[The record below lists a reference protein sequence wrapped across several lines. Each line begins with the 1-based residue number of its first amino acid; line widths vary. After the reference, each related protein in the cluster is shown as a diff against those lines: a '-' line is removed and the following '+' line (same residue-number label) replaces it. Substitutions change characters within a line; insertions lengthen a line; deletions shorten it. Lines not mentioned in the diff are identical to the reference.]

1 MLVNA
6 AKQILRRL
14 QSQRNLFRIED
25 FHVVGT
31 LQVLDDVPFPCRR
44 KSLNGVHL
52 TLLHLG
58 RVVVLHDWD
67 RLTCVDLV
75 GSNRMAI
82 EITDW
87 LHWVRLPI
95 DLNLVR
101 LNRLLNSSANLREP
115 CIDPGLFES
124 SVCPILC
131 RRNQIVV
138 LRVES
143 NGEGTVNNPAI
154 HLNSKIKLAHIVMC
168 QHYLIPII
176 RGVVRSHM
184 IQGAAGGKSPA
195 TVQSVLLDEFQSLG
209 LKLLAN
215 VDHRHSRTNV
225 GLCKTSHL
233 PVAFCCTPNIL
244 VVALHDLFSS
254 SLLRIPLPVGIAAH
268 ILLLLTLRKIPGRIE
283 LPNRHGGRCGLLARQ
298 LRPIADAPQLAV
310 ILGRKSSATSALL
323 LPALLLGFCALSALP
338 ITVNITRSRLLCL
351 WAAANVLR

>member
-1 MLVNA
+1 MPIKIA
-6 AKQILRRL
+6 DWFDR
-14 QSQRNLFRIED
+14 
-25 FHVVGT
+25 VG
-31 LQVLDDVPFPCRR
+31 LSID
-44 KSLNGVHL
+44 
-52 TLLHLG
+52 LHLIRFDG
-58 RVVVLHDWD
+58 FLD
-67 RLTCVDLV
+67 C
-75 GSNRMAI
+75 S
-82 EITDW
+82 
-87 LHWVRLPI
+87 P
-95 DLNLVR
+95 
-101 LNRLLNSSANLREP
+101 NLRQ
-115 CIDPGLFES
+115 PGVDASLFDAG
-124 SVCPILC
+124 VRAILC
-131 RRNQIVV
+131 GRDQVV
-138 LRVES
+138 ILRVERNCES
-143 NGEGTVNNPAI
+143 AVDNPSI
-154 HLNSKIKLAHIVMC
+154 HLNSKIQLTHIVMC

-195 TVQSVLLDEFQSLG
+195 TIQPVFLNEFQSLG